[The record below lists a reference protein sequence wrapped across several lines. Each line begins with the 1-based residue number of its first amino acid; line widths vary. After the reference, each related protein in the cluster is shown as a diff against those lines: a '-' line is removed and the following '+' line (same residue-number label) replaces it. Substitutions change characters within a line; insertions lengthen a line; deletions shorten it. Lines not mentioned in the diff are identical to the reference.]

1 MGIKQEEFFLF
12 LVLFSVA
19 MCLIYGFCKYALRDV
34 IEQAEILPSRIK
46 RASRRLSRSLQ
57 HETSYHYP
65 RRKMRIL
72 LYGKRELNLSIE
84 AKNNI
89 FAFLP
94 PPEFCLWA
102 AEKSGHLLRSS
113 NRDQELYHI
122 RADGS
127 KFSTGSQNGIAKCPI
142 PSKGVHIWEVRYDA
156 KIGQLRGG
164 NCVGV
169 FCGNPPPRRMFLS
182 SDLCDDATHFFGIHE
197 TLFLEEEESKDN
209 DSARLYDSGD
219 VVRVTLDRS
228 KRAMSFSCNGKPL
241 NVKIENVPSSS
252 LYIVCSPYM
261 RETSVRLK
269 HIRSEF

>member
-1 MGIKQEEFFLF
+1 
-12 LVLFSVA
+12 
-19 MCLIYGFCKYALRDV
+19 
-34 IEQAEILPSRIK
+34 
-46 RASRRLSRSLQ
+46 
-57 HETSYHYP
+57 
-65 RRKMRIL
+65 MRIL

-122 RADGS
+122 RADGA

-142 PSKGVHIWEVRYDA
+142 PSKGVHTWEVRYDA

-182 SDLCDDATHFFGIHE
+182 LDLCDDATHFFGIHE
-197 TLFLEEEESKDN
+197 TIFLEEEESKDN
-209 DSARLYDSGD
+209 DSARLYNSGD
-219 VVRVTLDRS
+219 VVRVTLDRNMR
-228 KRAMSFSCNGKPL
+228 KMSFSCNGKPL

-261 RETSVRLK
+261 RETNVRLK